1 VSLNRV
7 PARKHG
13 PSLSPDPAFRRDTF
27 KMARNGLFSPIA
39 LRNMADQKSDTPRR
53 IWLVIGV
60 ILLLAVMATELALS
74 ARQQSQT
81 FDEGVHIFAGYR
93 YWKNFDF
100 GANPEHPPLV
110 KLVAALPL
118 LRLPLRIPSIPD
130 ADFKMVEYRTGRDF
144 LYGNDAN
151 TILWRA
157 RMAAAIFTICLALAV
172 FLVANSMWGAGPA
185 FLSLALLVFEPN
197 FLAHGALVTTDIG
210 ATFGIFL
217 GVGSFY
223 FYLKKPSAL
232 RLAGA
237 GLAAG
242 LCLGAKHS
250 GILLFPMLLVL
261 AFTELVPLR
270 DPATRKLSPDLGKR
284 AFHRAASLAVIAA
297 ISFVVLGHSTG
308 FGTPRAPQG

>member
-1 VSLNRV
+1 M
-7 PARKHG
+7 
-13 PSLSPDPAFRRDTF
+13 PDP
-27 KMARNGLFSPIA
+27 
-39 LRNMADQKSDTPRR
+39 KSDNTRR
-53 IWLVIGV
+53 LGLVIGV
-60 ILLLAVMATELALS
+60 VLLLSVMTAELALS

-118 LRLPLRIPSIPD
+118 LRMPLRVPSIPD

-157 RMAAAIFTICLALAV
+157 RMAVAVFTICLALTV

-185 FLSLALLVFEPN
+185 FLALSLLVFEPN
-197 FLAHGALVTTDIG
+197 FLAHGALVTTDI
-210 ATFGIFL
+210 AVTFGIFL
-217 GVGSFY
+217 GVASFY

-242 LCLGAKHS
+242 LCLGVKHS
-250 GILLFPMLLVL
+250 GILLFPMLLLL
-261 AFTELVPLR
+261 AFTELVPLH
-270 DPATRKLSPDLGKR
+270 DPATRKFSPDFGK
-284 AFHRAASLAVIAA
+284 
-297 ISFVVLGHSTG
+297 
-308 FGTPRAPQG
+308 

>member
-1 VSLNRV
+1 
-7 PARKHG
+7 
-13 PSLSPDPAFRRDTF
+13 
-27 KMARNGLFSPIA
+27 M
-39 LRNMADQKSDTPRR
+39 
-53 IWLVIGV
+53 WLVIGV
-60 ILLLAVMATELALS
+60 TLLLTVMATELALS

-118 LRLPLRIPSIPD
+118 LRLPLRTPSIPD

-157 RMAAAIFTICLALAV
+157 RMAAAVLTICLGLAV

-185 FLSLALLVFEPN
+185 FLALTLFVFEPN

-210 ATFGIFL
+210 RD
-217 GVGSFY
+217 VGNFSRRRQLLLLPEEALRAQACSARVSPQASVLAPSTPEFY
-223 FYLKKPSAL
+223 FS
-232 RLAGA
+232 R
-237 GLAAG
+237 
-242 LCLGAKHS
+242 CCS
-250 GILLFPMLLVL
+250 C
-261 AFTELVPLR
+261 
-270 DPATRKLSPDLGKR
+270 
-284 AFHRAASLAVIAA
+284 
-297 ISFVVLGHSTG
+297 
-308 FGTPRAPQG
+308 

>member
-1 VSLNRV
+1 
-7 PARKHG
+7 
-13 PSLSPDPAFRRDTF
+13 
-27 KMARNGLFSPIA
+27 
-39 LRNMADQKSDTPRR
+39 MADQNPIARR
-53 IWLVIGV
+53 GIQLVLGV
-60 ILLLAVMATELALS
+60 TLLLAVMATELALS

-118 LRLPLRIPSIPD
+118 LRLPLRTPSIPD

-151 TILWRA
+151 TLLWRA
-157 RMAAAIFTICLALAV
+157 RMAAAVFTICLALTV
-172 FLVANSMWGAGPA
+172 FLVTNSMWGAGTA
-185 FLSLALLVFEPN
+185 FLALTLLVFEPN

-210 ATFGIFL
+210 ATLGIFL
-217 GVGSFY
+217 GVCSFY
-223 FYLKKPSAL
+223 FYLKKPSQL

-250 GILLFPMLLVL
+250 GILVFPMLFFL
-261 AFTELVPLR
+261 ALTELLPLR
-270 DPATRKLSPDLGKR
+270 DPATRNLVP
-284 AFHRAASLAVIAA
+284 SLARRLSI
-297 ISFVVLGHSTG
+297 
-308 FGTPRAPQG
+308 